1 MVVAV
6 VVVVL
11 VVVVDGS
18 ENGSGDVTKAVW
30 YFGLLKVRIVDD
42 TKIGR
47 SEIEFNSFLTF
58 FLLLWFLE
66 QSPRKE
72 SFMFIPIDRFQF
84 QVENFV
90 RLGFGIFDFEGRR

>member
-47 SEIEFNSFLTF
+47 SEIEFNSFLMF
-58 FLLLWFLE
+58 FFIVVVFGGI
-66 QSPRKE
+66 PKE
-72 SFMFIPIDRFQF
+72 RI
-84 QVENFV
+84 VHVHTN
-90 RLGFGIFDFEGRR
+90 

>member
-47 SEIEFNSFLTF
+47 SEIEFNSFLSWVCVCF
-58 FLLLWFLE
+58 
-66 QSPRKE
+66 
-72 SFMFIPIDRFQF
+72 
-84 QVENFV
+84 
-90 RLGFGIFDFEGRR
+90 

>member
-1 MVVAV
+1 MVYLV

-47 SEIEFNSFLTF
+47 SEIEFNSFLCF
-58 FLLLWFLE
+58 
-66 QSPRKE
+66 
-72 SFMFIPIDRFQF
+72 
-84 QVENFV
+84 
-90 RLGFGIFDFEGRR
+90 

>member
-47 SEIEFNSFLTF
+47 SEIEFNSFLMCF
-58 FLLLWFLE
+58 FFVVVFGAI
-66 QSPRKE
+66 PKE
-72 SFMFIPIDRFQF
+72 RI
-84 QVENFV
+84 VHVHTN
-90 RLGFGIFDFEGRR
+90 

>member
-1 MVVAV
+1 M
-6 VVVVL
+6 VL

-47 SEIEFNSFLTF
+47 SEIEFNSFL
-58 FLLLWFLE
+58 FLWTAAGNWY
-66 QSPRKE
+66 RK
-72 SFMFIPIDRFQF
+72 
-84 QVENFV
+84 
-90 RLGFGIFDFEGRR
+90 FGC